1 MNTKNIFKTFFL
13 CLSVISL
20 SFTLNAQE
28 LTPLRLGVAGVSHGH
43 LHEVLIRL
51 ERGDFE
57 IVGVAEPD
65 EQLRVNN
72 PLRKRWIVL
81 FSMPIWRKCWIRLNR
96 RRLSLTDLS
105 TIIWL
110 L

>member
-51 ERGDFE
+51 ERGP
-57 IVGVAEPD
+57 AENSTWSFAFDSSP
-65 EQLRVNN
+65 QLISTV
-72 PLRKRWIVL
+72 P
-81 FSMPIWRKCWIRLNR
+81 FS
-96 RRLSLTDLS
+96 
-105 TIIWL
+105 
-110 L
+110 